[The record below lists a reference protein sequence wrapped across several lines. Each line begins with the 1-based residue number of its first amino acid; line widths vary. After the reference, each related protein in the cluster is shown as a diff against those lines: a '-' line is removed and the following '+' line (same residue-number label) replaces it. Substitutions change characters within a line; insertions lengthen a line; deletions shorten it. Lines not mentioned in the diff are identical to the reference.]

1 MLILSAALG
10 LWTLSSAL
18 AIGGVLGSLFFAAA
32 FLGLAFDVLD
42 LFRLTSGELSPEDYL
57 VEMAVGLLLEAAL
70 GGLGDVVR
78 RLGVGQLADEVIQRV
93 IRQMDELTGGLASRW
108 TKVVCPAD
116 VQSQPCAFL
125 SEVEYAEFNLRVPNI
140 ETQQLLDSLLES
152 NFLTNKQARAI
163 ALNTGWTPEQVKAT
177 LSAIEN
183 APGAPNKD
191 GFRSTINSF
200 VNQENPGNAYELVR
214 ARNNVDAGEILKR
227 YGGEYPVKFP
237 KVVRIENGQ
246 PVFGEEVISKL
257 VPDSTYEGNIATDAK
272 DGNFKAADKRVWD
285 QIMKARA
292 AIEDPNIAID
302 SFRFEVSGSIPGNI
316 KNWVNDPAN
325 WKDGVPK
332 ITLLENLGDSVTN
345 P

>member
-1 MLILSAALG
+1 MLIFSAALG
-10 LWTLSSAL
+10 VWALTNAL

-32 FLGLAFDVLD
+32 ILGLAFDVID
-42 LFRLTSGELSPEDYL
+42 LFRLTSGNLSPEDYL
-57 VEMAVGLLLEAAL
+57 IEMAAGLLLEAAL
-70 GGLGDVVR
+70 GGLSEVAGKVLIR
-78 RLGVGQLADEVIQRV
+78 SLPPEVIQRI
-93 IRQMDELTGGLASRW
+93 IRQIDELTGGLANRW
-108 TKVVCPAD
+108 TKVVCAAD
-116 VQSQPCAFL
+116 IQGQPCGFL

-140 ETQQLLDSLLES
+140 ETQKQLDNLLTS
-152 NFLTNKQARAI
+152 NFVTQRQARAL
-163 ALNTGWTPEQVKAT
+163 AQNNDWNPEQLKAT

-183 APGAPNKD
+183 APGAPNVA
-191 GFRSTINSF
+191 GFRSTINNF
-200 VNQENPGNAYELVR
+200 MNQENPGNAYEFVR

-246 PVFGEEVISKL
+246 PVFGEEVSSKL